1 MRFTCNKEDIREA
14 ISRVIKTVPQKP
26 YNSILECIHMTTIDG
41 GVILRAYDTVTAI
54 KTTISAT
61 VTDYGET
68 AIPARLLSEIIIKLP
83 DGEIDVNSVEGKGIV
98 FTAGKSEATL
108 QEMEADEFPE
118 FPELKGDSIVLKQS
132 ELADMIKRT
141 SFAVY
146 QLPDKPIYTGML
158 VEAKD
163 GEFAIVA
170 VDGPRMAKKKIPFET
185 VNEVRV
191 VVPGKAMKEVGRLM
205 ENEDEN
211 VELLINENCCFF
223 VFDDTIMYTQLLSG
237 NFIDYRKL
245 IPDDRVTRVRVET
258 RFLEKSF
265 EMMSVMAKEDIYNMI
280 KIEITPD
287 ALLLTSKNDY
297 GEISDSVPV
306 LTEGDCMS
314 IGFNVRYF
322 LEAIRTIDDDYIFL
336 DFKSKLDQC
345 VIRPVEGDDYI
356 YMIFPVNMK

>member
-1 MRFTCNKEDIREA
+1 
-14 ISRVIKTVPQKP
+14 
-26 YNSILECIHMTTIDG
+26 
-41 GVILRAYDTVTAI
+41 
-54 KTTISAT
+54 
-61 VTDYGET
+61 
-68 AIPARLLSEIIIKLP
+68 
-83 DGEIDVNSVEGKGIV
+83 
-98 FTAGKSEATL
+98 
-108 QEMEADEFPE
+108 
-118 FPELKGDSIVLKQS
+118 
-132 ELADMIKRT
+132 
-141 SFAVY
+141 
-146 QLPDKPIYTGML
+146 
-158 VEAKD
+158 
-163 GEFAIVA
+163 
-170 VDGPRMAKKKIPFET
+170 
-185 VNEVRV
+185 
-191 VVPGKAMKEVGRLM
+191 
-205 ENEDEN
+205 
-211 VELLINENCCFF
+211 
-223 VFDDTIMYTQLLSG
+223 MYTQLLSG

-245 IPDDRVTRVRVET
+245 IPDDRATRVRVET